1 MSLIEAQEYFKTPT
15 KNPYLF
21 DNIDETIDET
31 TGKILPVEKV
41 APNGAT
47 YFVAS
52 KNSTSIK
59 YAENYQD
66 SLLGNYKT
74 DRYNINDVAEKSTY
88 LEMNKQAT
96 PLSISAKQKAFTTDR
111 DKIIKPGVMNL
122 ENAGTHYTKGMD
134 QVSSLINMMSDEVC
148 GTLGSI
154 FGMGFQSDILKM
166 INIALCLMNKAAAIG
181 KILTDASAAQNIF
194 AKINALKKRNPAKAL
209 AVLDKLNGKALNGA
223 LTKDLETMCK
233 LFFNVIDNFAGDMK
247 NFLRDILNAP
257 MDLAKAAE
265 RFLKKMINDV
275 SREIMDCVK
284 RANDMVTLGSIVDA
298 IIMDDK
304 NSLNRIL
311 TGDTKYWNKYLSAG
325 VTIPALIASGP
336 DGIGGMMRSMP
347 SINPIDGVIAGDL
360 SSAAFNTMSTGTTTQ
375 TAEDIMSNVM
385 DDINNGNGTSTGGG
399 SDYVQSSYLADL
411 SDELKRKGN

>member
-1 MSLIEAQEYFKTPT
+1 MSLTESQEYFKTPT

-21 DNIDETIDET
+21 DDIEETLDET
-31 TGKILPVEKV
+31 TGKILPIEKV
-41 APNGAT
+41 APNGNT
-47 YFVAS
+47 YYVAS

-134 QVSSLINMMSDEVC
+134 QISSMINMMSDSVC
-148 GTLGSI
+148 GTLGDI
-154 FGMGFQSDILKM
+154 FAMGFQSDILKM
-166 INIALCLMNKAAAIG
+166 INIALCLMNKAGAIG

-194 AKINALKKRNPAKAL
+194 SKINALKKRNPAKAL
-209 AVLDKLNGKALNGA
+209 AVLDKLNGKAVNGA
-223 LTKDLETMCK
+223 LTKDIETMCK

-265 RFLKKMINDV
+265 RFLNKMINDV

-284 RANDMVTLGSIVDA
+284 RANDMVTLGSVVDA

-311 TGDTKYWNKYLSAG
+311 SGDTKYWNKYLSAG
-325 VTIPALIASGP
+325 VTIPALIESGP
-336 DGIGGMMRSMP
+336 DGIGRMMKSMP
-347 SINPIDGVIAGDL
+347 SINPIDGVVAGDL
-360 SSAAFNTMSTGTTTQ
+360 STAAFATMSQGSTSQ
-375 TAEDIMSNVM
+375 SAQDIMDNVM
-385 DDINNGNGTSTGGG
+385 NDINNPTPTTTGGG
-399 SDYVQSSYLADL
+399 AGYVKSSYLEDL
-411 SDELKRKGN
+411 SNELKNKGK